1 MYEIISTKKSVHIP
15 VFSLLFTIFLT
26 IFMCTHNTSS
36 NPSESEELEA
46 ELVSIRNPN
55 IIVHPPVTFTWVP
68 ESIKSYDD
76 PGLKDFPVH
85 ETVQKAITES
95 LIRNGYL
102 HNKSTYPLKNIIK
115 RKRKGV
121 NIEPQDLILVK
132 NWSWAGPNFGAGGFL
147 KELTLEN
154 RNNQDA
160 KDLRMRIDY
169 LGTMGP
175 KEGYGGP
182 TSIFVIHD
190 VLPATSEKTF
200 ENVNIGFRHPDA
212 RSENIRVLS
221 VKTVVD
227 DLSIG
232 YTLIVKKALNDHDID
247 RINDITE
254 GRSSNNDNINEYKK
268 GTLVMDVIDPETKVL
283 IWRGALHALSSFYI
297 PEDRR
302 RNSIARAV
310 EKLVDDFIKSNK
322 QTQ

>member
-1 MYEIISTKKSVHIP
+1 MYQIISTKESIHISA
-15 VFSLLFTIFLT
+15 FFLLITIFLT
-26 IFMCTHNTSS
+26 TFTCTHNTSS
-36 NPSESEELEA
+36 NPNESEELEA

-55 IIVHPPVTFTWVP
+55 IIIHPPVTFTWVP

-102 HNKSTYPLKNIIK
+102 HNKSTYSLKSIIK
-115 RKRKGV
+115 RKRKGA
-121 NIEPQDLILVK
+121 NIQPQDLILVK
-132 NWSWAGPNFGAGGFL
+132 SWTWAGPNFGAGGFL

-154 RNNQDA
+154 RSNQDA

-200 ENVNIGFRHPDA
+200 ENINIGFRHPDA

-221 VKTVVD
+221 VKTVTD

-232 YTLIVKKALNDHDID
+232 YTLVSKNALNDHDID
-247 RINDITE
+247 RINDIKV
-254 GRSSNNDNINEYKK
+254 GLSANNDKINEYKN

-283 IWRGALHALSSFYI
+283 IWRGAVHTLTSFYI
-297 PEDRR
+297 PEDTKKNR
-302 RNSIARAV
+302 ITRAV

-322 QTQ
+322 